1 VTVLSRNSMITGSSQ
16 NSSSDNYW
24 QVKELMD
31 AELISKKN
39 PNVSEL
45 LNNVDKLGHI
55 KNKLTFLLREIDVLT
70 NRG

>member
-1 VTVLSRNSMITGSSQ
+1 MTVLSRSSMITGSSQ

-24 QVKELMD
+24 QVRELVD
-31 AELISKKN
+31 ADLISKKN
-39 PNVSEL
+39 PNVLEL
-45 LNNVDKLGHI
+45 LNNMDKLGRI